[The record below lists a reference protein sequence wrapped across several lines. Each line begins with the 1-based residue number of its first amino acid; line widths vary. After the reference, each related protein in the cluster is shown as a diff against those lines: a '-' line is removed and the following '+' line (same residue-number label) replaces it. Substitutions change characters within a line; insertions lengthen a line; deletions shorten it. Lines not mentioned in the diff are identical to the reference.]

1 VVLHKNIDCL
11 LYIDGPWLLSV
22 AAKRTRDCVPAH
34 DDAIAIPELPKASKE
49 ERSMTSVFFVTH
61 PEVVVDPLIPVPQ
74 WKLSPR
80 GIGRVRRMLEQA
92 WVQDIGHIVTSEERK
107 ALDTAELLAAH
118 LALSYDTR
126 AELGENDRSA
136 TGYLPREEFEA
147 TADLF
152 FKHPDRSAKGWE
164 PARAAHA
171 RIVGAIDGIL
181 EAAPPVNMAV
191 IAHGAVGALLLC
203 HLKGVPISRAEDQPG
218 EGGGNFF
225 VFRRDDRALLQ
236 GWRPIDVAPTRIV

>member
-1 VVLHKNIDCL
+1 M
-11 LYIDGPWLLSV
+11 GPL
-22 AAKRTRDCVPAH
+22 
-34 DDAIAIPELPKASKE
+34 E

-61 PEVVVDPLIPVPQ
+61 PEVVVDCLIPVPQ
-74 WKLSPR
+74 WKLSRR
-80 GIGRVRRMLEQA
+80 GVARVQRMLEQA
-92 WVQDIGHIVTSEERK
+92 WVADIGYIVASAERK

-136 TGYLPREEFEA
+136 TGYLPRKEFEA

-152 FKHPDRSAKGWE
+152 FEHPDRSVKGWE
-164 PARAAHA
+164 PARVAQA

-181 EAAPPVNMAV
+181 EEAPPGNVAV
-191 IAHGAVGALLLC
+191 IAHGGVGALLLC
-203 HLKGVPISRAEDQPG
+203 RLKDLPISRAEDQPG

-225 VFRRDDRALLQ
+225 VFRRDNRALLQ
-236 GWRPIDVAPTRIV
+236 GWHPIDVAPTVQNLMEPH